1 MFHHLKRGG
10 SDWIRKSING
20 KRLCVLPAELYVML
34 EVYTRRRLIT
44 GVCEEGYSG
53 FGYSGSWMEQRGDGG
68 PGKAGL
74 LSLSLIMCLSLPIPD
89 YVFLVWT

>member
-44 GVCEEGYSG
+44 GVCEEDAWIWLQWVMDGATWRRWSRESRAAVIIPNNVFISSYS
-53 FGYSGSWMEQRGDGG
+53 
-68 PGKAGL
+68 
-74 LSLSLIMCLSLPIPD
+74 
-89 YVFLVWT
+89 